1 MSWIQ
6 VGLGASS
13 PLLGLT
19 VHNNMY
25 LLLVSGKPKKHKRRW
40 SLWCWQQFVLFA
52 LVHVFIIVW
61 GIISEG
67 NTTARAADLT
77 PLTAEKRFRPWIFP
91 WEELLCGF
99 TFIPLIMYSR
109 KVTAPY
115 FSSEINICGFFN
127 EHFATPSPF
136 PREGTSPQ
144 GGGRGVT
151 LIHSQPPHPP
161 HFGVHFS
168 SDVLARSLFQGQRF
182 PAQGVFLFTQIILL
196 REVPC
201 WDIKWE
207 ENKVGDLINELPVNV
222 GMRGQIRHKNKIAQ
236 LNLSAERA
244 S

>member
-19 VHNNMY
+19 VHDNMY

-136 PREGTSPQ
+136 PREGTSTQ

-151 LIHSQPPHPP
+151 LIHSPPPP
-161 HFGVHFS
+161 THAPLWGSFFIRRACQELVPRAEIS
-168 SDVLARSLFQGQRF
+168 SPGC
-182 PAQGVFLFTQIILL
+182 IL
-196 REVPC
+196 VYS
-201 WDIKWE
+201 DYF
-207 ENKVGDLINELPVNV
+207 
-222 GMRGQIRHKNKIAQ
+222 
-236 LNLSAERA
+236 AERSA
-244 S
+244 LLGYQMRRKQSGRFD